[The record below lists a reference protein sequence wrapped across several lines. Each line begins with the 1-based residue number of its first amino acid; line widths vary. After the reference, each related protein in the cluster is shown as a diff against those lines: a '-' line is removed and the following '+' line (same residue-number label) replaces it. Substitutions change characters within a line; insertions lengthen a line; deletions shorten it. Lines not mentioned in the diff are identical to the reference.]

1 MWHFLTLCYKLWHSV
16 TLWDT
21 LLLFVTLCD
30 TFQDPYSLDCFYFK
44 GIQSVFR
51 TFYFRLLCVTKD
63 HIRLDK
69 YLIYHPLFL
78 VCDILWLFNSLWHFD
93 TLCDTLLHYVTLCDT
108 LWHFVTLCD
117 KMWHFPTPLQSRQ
130 GMHNIDCEAVFLSPF
145 NVFSDILSF
154 LSHVKN
160 QQRNFSFKIPSW
172 RSETDF

>member
-1 MWHFLTLCYKLWHSV
+1 MIFHPFSSCV
-16 TLWDT
+16 TFFDT
-21 LLLFVTLCD
+21 LLQIVTLCDSLRHFVTLCD

-63 HIRLDK
+63 HILFDK
-69 YLIYHPLFL
+69 YLIYHPFFSCVTFCDFL
-78 VCDILWLFNSLWHFD
+78 TLYD
-93 TLCDTLLHYVTLCDT
+93 TLIHYATLCYT
-108 LWHFVTLCD
+108 MWHFVTLCD

-130 GMHNIDCEAVFLSPF
+130 GMHNIDCDAVFLSPF